1 MKINYIN
8 NKVLFIFIMTNYY
21 SRNERLEIVLN
32 IVKKL
37 KNYEL
42 KNGSTINL
50 YNENLCEFIKEF
62 KEITNNYI
70 KQDDNNVKEFK
81 GKMRFTEINKT
92 IEYILPSN
100 KNKEPL
106 FVIRMN

>member
-1 MKINYIN
+1 
-8 NKVLFIFIMTNYY
+8 MTNYY
-21 SRNERLEIVLN
+21 SRDERLEIVLN

-42 KNGSTINL
+42 RNGSIINL
-50 YNENLCEFIKEF
+50 YNENLCGFIIKF

-81 GKMRFTEINKT
+81 GKLLFTEINKT

>member
-1 MKINYIN
+1 
-8 NKVLFIFIMTNYY
+8 MTNYY

-81 GKMRFTEINKT
+81 GKLKFTEINKT
-92 IEYILPSN
+92 IEYRLPSN

>member
-1 MKINYIN
+1 MN
-8 NKVLFIFIMTNYY
+8 NYY
-21 SRNERLEIVLN
+21 SQKERLEIVLN
-32 IVKKL
+32 ITKKL

-42 KNGSTINL
+42 KNGKIINL

-70 KQDDNNVKEFK
+70 KQDENNLKEFK
-81 GKMRFTEINKT
+81 GKLKFTEINKT
-92 IEYILPSN
+92 IEYIFPIK
-100 KNKEPL
+100 KNIEPL

>member
-1 MKINYIN
+1 
-8 NKVLFIFIMTNYY
+8 MTNYY
-21 SRNERLEIVLN
+21 SQKERLEIVLN
-32 IVKKL
+32 IVKRL
-37 KNYEL
+37 KNFEL

-70 KQDDNNVKEFK
+70 KQDENNVKEFK
-81 GKMRFTEINKT
+81 GKLHFTEINKT
-92 IEYILPSN
+92 IDYVLPSN
-100 KNKEPL
+100 KNIEPL

>member
-1 MKINYIN
+1 
-8 NKVLFIFIMTNYY
+8 MTNYY

-50 YNENLCEFIKEF
+50 YNENLCSFVKEF
-62 KEITNNYI
+62 KEITKKYI
-70 KQDDNNVKEFK
+70 KE
-81 GKMRFTEINKT
+81 GKKYEGTLYFEEINKN
-92 IEYILPSN
+92 IKYILPIN
-100 KNKEPL
+100 KNEEVL
-106 FVIRMN
+106 FVIRCKNNIS

>member
-1 MKINYIN
+1 
-8 NKVLFIFIMTNYY
+8 MTNYY

-81 GKMRFTEINKT
+81 GKLKFTEINKT
-92 IEYILPSN
+92 IEYIFPII
-100 KNKEPL
+100 KNIEPL